1 MKENIRWGVI
11 GCGRISHRFMQG
23 LQVISNAS
31 YTGAWSRRPETVD
44 AFADQYGGKVFRS
57 IEEIL
62 NAEDIDAV
70 YIATLP
76 DSHKQYSIAAL
87 QAGKHV
93 LCEKPS
99 ALYVSELEEIL
110 TVARQQKLLFME
122 GMKPP
127 FFPLYR
133 RLKTHLQ
140 TNGIGEVRYI
150 RAGSAVADLTRD
162 HPNFSYELGGGSL
175 TSIGIYEAFLAIDW
189 LGNLVDLQ
197 TLGRFEGTPVDIFS
211 VFQSRHENGFAQ
223 LYCGLDV
230 HGYGDALIAGT
241 QGRIIIHKNWWNP
254 AKATISYLDGRTV
267 ELDEPFEHGGLNYE
281 TEHFCQLIREGK
293 TESPVI
299 THELS
304 RQMLT
309 MIDQARHQVGL
320 YYEGERK

>member
-1 MKENIRWGVI
+1 MTDNIRWGII

-23 LQVISNAS
+23 LQAVTGAS
-31 YTGAWSRRPETVD
+31 YTGAWSRRPEIVD
-44 AFADQYGGKVFRS
+44 AFVQQYGGRAFRN
-57 IEEIL
+57 IDELL

-87 QAGKHV
+87 KAGKHV

-99 ALYVSELEEIL
+99 ALYVSELEDIL
-110 TVARQQKLLFME
+110 TVARQQQLLFME

-133 RLKTHLQ
+133 RLKEHLR
-140 TNGIGEVRYI
+140 TDGIGTVGYI
-150 RAGSAVADLTRD
+150 RAGSAVADLTLD

-175 TSIGIYEAFLAIDW
+175 TSIGVYEAFLAIDW
-189 LGNLVDLQ
+189 LGKVIDLQ
-197 TLGRFEGTPVDIFS
+197 TLGRFDGTPVDIFS
-211 VFQSRHENGFAQ
+211 VFQSRHESGFAQ
-223 LYCGLDV
+223 LYCGLDI

-241 QGRIIIHKNWWNP
+241 GGRILIHKNWWNP

-267 ELDEPFEHGGLNYE
+267 ELDEPFVHGGLNYE
-281 TEHFCQLIREGK
+281 TEHFCKLIREGK

-320 YYEGERK
+320 YFEGEAR